1 MAPVALDKI
10 RDVPFWDDPRRHCLG
25 KDTALFFPANY
36 NASAVSPALRLCN
49 GDNGPPC
56 PVLAACATWAL
67 THPGH
72 GGASYGI
79 WGGMTVARREDILA
93 AIRHLPRGTAAR
105 RDAIAGVVRRHL
117 AALKAI
123 HA

>member
-72 GGASYGI
+72 GGLYSFHT
-79 WGGMTVARREDILA
+79 GGAQVVLA
-93 AIRHLPRGTAAR
+93 DGAVRFLSANMKSEIFVFMVTR
-105 RDAIAGVVRRHL
+105 AGGEVVPGSEF
-117 AALKAI
+117 
-123 HA
+123 